1 MNNIWCFLLLRRVL
15 HYISFL
21 AQLSTCAV
29 HFCKMLH
36 LMLVVLV
43 PILAT
48 AQPYRNVSLGSS
60 LTSDNSNSAWLS
72 PSGDFAFGFRQMVPS
87 GGYLLAIWFDKIPEK
102 TIIWSANRDN
112 PAAKGS
118 KIQIFPDGR
127 FELDDPTGQQIW
139 SAALARSG
147 VAYGAMLDTGN
158 FVLVGN
164 ASAVLWQS
172 FDYPTDTILPSQIF
186 NQGSSL
192 VSSFSDTN
200 YSSGKFMFSMQSNGN
215 LGSYNRN
222 FLMDDNIGPYWVSNT
237 VGSGFHVIFNQSG
250 YIFLTAENGTILN
263 FLSSNGASTSQY
275 YQRAILDYDGVLRH
289 SVYPK
294 FGNKTGGRPMN
305 WSVSDFLPENICLSM
320 PVYSGWGACG
330 FNSICSLL
338 GIDQRPSC
346 FCPTGYSLIDP
357 SDKMSGCKPDFT
369 AQSCD
374 QESEDKSLFTFV
386 DMPNT
391 NFYGFDYITYQQVRE
406 DWCRQSCLDD
416 CFCAAASYDRNTCW
430 KKKYPLS
437 NGRLDSGIGGK
448 ALIKVRKGNATLAPP
463 SNNNSKKSD
472 RSTLIIT
479 GSVLFGSSVLVN
491 VILLIALLS
500 FGFHLKRRESMILHP
515 DSALPDVANVR
526 SFTFKELQEATNGF
540 KEELGSGACSTVY
553 KGTLED
559 RNGPLIAVKKLNKIA
574 IEAEQEFKAEV
585 NSISRTNHKNL
596 VQLLGYCD
604 EGENRLL
611 VYQYMSN
618 GSIASFLFQN
628 SRPNWY
634 QRVQIAFGTA
644 RGLCYLH
651 EECSTQIIHCDVK
664 PQNVLLD
671 GSLVAKISDFGL
683 AKLLRDDQTRTM
695 TGIRG
700 TRGYV
705 APEWFRNMPITV
717 KVDVY
722 SFGILLLE
730 LICCRRNVE
739 KGVAEEILSDWAYDC
754 YKDGTLHLLVAND
767 EETMKDIKRF
777 KKFVMVAIWCIQED
791 PSLRPNMKRVLHML
805 EGSIEVPL
813 PPDPESFID

>member
-1 MNNIWCFLLLRRVL
+1 M
-15 HYISFL
+15 
-21 AQLSTCAV
+21 TCAV
-29 HFCKMLH
+29 HFCKMLN

-48 AQPYRNVSLGSS
+48 AQPYHNVSLGSP
-60 LTSDNSNSAWLS
+60 LNADNSNSAWLS
-72 PSGDFAFGFRQMVPS
+72 PSGDFAFGFRQMVPG

-118 KIQIFPDGR
+118 KIQIFTDGR
-127 FELDDPTGQQIW
+127 FELVDPSAQPIW

-186 NQGSSL
+186 NQGSRL
-192 VSSFSDTN
+192 VSSFSETN
-200 YSSGKFMFSMQSNGN
+200 YSSGRFMFLMQSDGN
-215 LGSYNRN
+215 LVSYSRN
-222 FLMDDNIGPYWVSNT
+222 FPMDENIGPYWVSNT

-250 YIFLTAENGTILN
+250 YILLTAENGTILDI
-263 FLSSNGASTSQY
+263 LSSNGASTAQY

-289 SVYPK
+289 YVYPK
-294 FGNKTGGRPMN
+294 SGDSTVGRPMS
-305 WSVSDFLPENICLSM
+305 WSVLDSLPENICLSM
-320 PVYSGWGACG
+320 PINSAWGACG
-330 FNSICSLL
+330 FNSICSL
-338 GIDQRPSC
+338 GIDQRPDCS
-346 FCPTGYSLIDP
+346 CPTGYSPMNP
-357 SDKMSGCKPDFT
+357 SDKMSGCKQDFV

-374 QESEDKSLFTFV
+374 QQSQDTSLFTFR

-391 NFYGFDYITYQQVRE
+391 NFPGGDYISYEQVQE

-416 CFCAAASYDRNTCW
+416 CLCALAFYGNNKCW
-430 KKKYPLS
+430 KKSYPLL
-437 NGRLDSGIGGK
+437 NGRLDSSIGGK
-448 ALIKVRKGNATLAPP
+448 ALIKIRKGNATLAPP
-463 SNNNSKKSD
+463 SNNSKKSN

-479 GSVLFGSSVLVN
+479 GSVLFGSSVFVN
-491 VILLIALLS
+491 VLLLIALFL
-500 FGFHLKRRESMILHP
+500 FGFHLKRRESKILHP
-515 DSALPDVANVR
+515 HLANIR

-540 KEELGSGACSTVY
+540 REELGSGACSTVY
-553 KGTLED
+553 KGTLKNKNE
-559 RNGPLIAVKKLNKIA
+559 GLIAVKKLNQIA
-574 IEAEQEFKAEV
+574 KDSAQELKAEV

-739 KGVAEEILSDWAYDC
+739 TGVAEEILADWAYDC

-767 EETMKDIKRF
+767 EEASKDIKRF
-777 KKFVMVAIWCIQED
+777 KKFVMVAIWCIQEN